1 MWWLLAAVF
10 CQDRHGLKHRYSK
23 RHNTLRT
30 ILREARLAAGLNQQ
44 QLCKR
49 LKRSAKF
56 VSQIETGTV
65 MLDVLEFIEYSQ
77 ALGLDP
83 KKLMAKLLR

>member
-1 MWWLLAAVF
+1 M
-10 CQDRHGLKHRYSK
+10 KHRYSK

-30 ILREARLAAGLNQQ
+30 ILKDARLAAGLTQE

-49 LKRSAKF
+49 LKRSTKF

-65 MLDVLEFIEYSQ
+65 MLDVLEFIEYAQ
-77 ALGLDP
+77 GLGLDP
-83 KKLMAKLLR
+83 KKVMAKLLK

>member
-1 MWWLLAAVF
+1 
-10 CQDRHGLKHRYSK
+10 LKHRYSQ
-23 RHNTLRT
+23 RHNKLRT
-30 ILREARLAAGLNQQ
+30 TLREARLAAGLTQA

-49 LKRSAKF
+49 LKRNRLF

-65 MLDVLEFIEYSQ
+65 MLDVLEFIEYAE

-83 KKLMAKLLR
+83 RKTFGKLLK